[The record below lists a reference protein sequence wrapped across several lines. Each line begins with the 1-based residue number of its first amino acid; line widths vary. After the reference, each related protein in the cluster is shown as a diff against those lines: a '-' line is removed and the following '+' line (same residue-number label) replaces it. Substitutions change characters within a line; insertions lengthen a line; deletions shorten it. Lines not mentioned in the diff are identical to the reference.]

1 MPLYA
6 AGQRIRASE
15 LNTLPQ
21 TYRVLTDQVC
31 NNDAS
36 YRNANGLAFPGEV
49 NGVYLIE
56 GVICY
61 RTGLTPGIKFQWSVP
76 GGVTGWYGLQAV
88 VGTPSGAGGRIA
100 WMDSSSFVNDFTANF
115 GANGD
120 STLAQILSPKGVAI
134 FGATAGSM
142 QFRYAQST
150 ANASDT
156 KILAGSCLR
165 VTRLA

>member
-21 TYRVLTDQVC
+21 TYRVLTDQIR
-31 NNDAS
+31 NNSTTYA
-36 YRNANGLAFPGEV
+36 NAVGLAFPGEV
-49 NGVYLIE
+49 NGVYLVE

-61 RTGLTPGIKFQWSVP
+61 RSGLTPGIQFRWQIPS
-76 GGVTGWYGLQAV
+76 GVTGWYGLQAAI
-88 VGTPSGAGGRIA
+88 GAPSGAGGRIA
-100 WMDSSSFVNDFTANF
+100 WLDSSSFVSDFTANF

-120 STLAQILSPKGVAI
+120 SILAQLIAPKGVAI
-134 FGATAGSM
+134 FGSAAGTM
-142 QFRYAQST
+142 QFQFAQST

-165 VTRLA
+165 VSKIG